1 MIDLPV
7 RYFRGRDGAQLAY
20 RETGQGR
27 PVVLI
32 HGYFSNG
39 SVNWVKYGHAAAIA
53 DRGFRVIMPD
63 LRGHGES
70 ARPHDPA
77 AYPPDVLA
85 DDGFALLAELGLT
98 DYDLGGYSL
107 GGRTVLRML
116 ARDATPDRAV
126 VAGMGL
132 DGVLHATDR
141 NDHFRRILENLGT
154 FDRRSPEG
162 KAEAFLKSTG
172 TDPYAVLHLLDAN
185 VDTPREKLAKIDVP
199 VLVLAGIEDD
209 DNGPAEALAAA
220 LPRGQAARVP
230 GNHMS
235 AVAQPDLGKAIAAFL
250 AGAAQSAHLALFRQD
265 RPRAWA
271 AMWAVP
277 AAWPSGRLGPQAEP
291 GHGHDGHHYL
301 LGARVAWQARLAY
314 ERGVDFSPP

>member
-1 MIDLPV
+1 MRAVRETGSMPDLPV

-63 LRGHGES
+63 LRGHGDS

-98 DYDLGGYSL
+98 EYDLGGYSL

-132 DGVLHATDR
+132 DGVLHATGR
-141 NDHFRRILENLGT
+141 NDRRPGRLELPPVTGPLASLVPRRLT
-154 FDRRSPEG
+154 GPRRS
-162 KAEAFLKSTG
+162 
-172 TDPYAVLHLLDAN
+172 
-185 VDTPREKLAKIDVP
+185 
-199 VLVLAGIEDD
+199 
-209 DNGPAEALAAA
+209 
-220 LPRGQAARVP
+220 
-230 GNHMS
+230 
-235 AVAQPDLGKAIAAFL
+235 
-250 AGAAQSAHLALFRQD
+250 
-265 RPRAWA
+265 
-271 AMWAVP
+271 
-277 AAWPSGRLGPQAEP
+277 
-291 GHGHDGHHYL
+291 
-301 LGARVAWQARLAY
+301 
-314 ERGVDFSPP
+314 